1 MLGGPFL
8 KPSQRYFTCDLFYSI
23 VSSKIKKMPELIMLC
38 GIPTSGKSTY
48 VEKLKK
54 MKYWENAV
62 VLSTDSYIEEYA
74 KRVGQTYNEVFD
86 DVIPDATRE
95 LELEFNM
102 AKDEGKDIIWDQTN
116 LSVKT
121 RRKKLLKLP
130 SYYRRNAVYFEV
142 SLEEALERNKHR
154 EGKFIPESILKRM
167 WHQFEIPTRNED
179 FDYVEKVD
187 GQATVQPSF

>member
-1 MLGGPFL
+1 
-8 KPSQRYFTCDLFYSI
+8 
-23 VSSKIKKMPELIMLC
+23 MPELIMLC

-142 SLEEALERNKHR
+142 SLEDALERNKHR

-167 WHQFEIPTRNED
+167 WHHFEIPTRNED
-179 FDYVEKVD
+179 FDYVEK
-187 GQATVQPSF
+187 A

>member
-1 MLGGPFL
+1 
-8 KPSQRYFTCDLFYSI
+8 
-23 VSSKIKKMPELIMLC
+23 MPECIMLC

-48 VEKLKK
+48 VQKLKRLE
-54 MKYWENAV
+54 YWKDAV
-62 VLSTDSYIEEYA
+62 VLSTDAYIEEYA

-95 LELEFNM
+95 LELQFNM
-102 AKDEGKDIIWDQTN
+102 AKDKGMDIIWDQTN
-116 LSVKT
+116 LSIKT
-121 RRKKLLKLP
+121 RKKKLLKLP
-130 SYYRRNAVYFEV
+130 SYYRRDAVYFEV

-187 GQATVQPSF
+187 SQAKV

>member
-1 MLGGPFL
+1 
-8 KPSQRYFTCDLFYSI
+8 
-23 VSSKIKKMPELIMLC
+23 MPELIMLC

-48 VEKLKK
+48 VKKLKS

-62 VLSTDSYIEEYA
+62 VLSTDDYIEEYA

-95 LELEFNM
+95 LELQLNM
-102 AKDEGKDIIWDQTN
+102 AKDKGKDIIWDQTN
-116 LSVKT
+116 LSIKT
-121 RRKKLLKLP
+121 RKKKLAKLP

-142 SLEEALERNKHR
+142 PLEDALERNKHR

-179 FDYVEKVD
+179 FDYVEK
-187 GQATVQPSF
+187 A

>member
-1 MLGGPFL
+1 
-8 KPSQRYFTCDLFYSI
+8 
-23 VSSKIKKMPELIMLC
+23 MPELIMLC

-48 VEKLKK
+48 VKKLKS

-62 VLSTDSYIEEYA
+62 VLSTDDYIEEYA

-95 LELEFNM
+95 LELQLNM
-102 AKDEGKDIIWDQTN
+102 AKENGKDIIWDQTN
-116 LSVKT
+116 LSIKT
-121 RRKKLLKLP
+121 RKKKLAKLP

-142 SLEEALERNKHR
+142 PLEDALERNKHR

-179 FDYVEKVD
+179 FDYVEK
-187 GQATVQPSF
+187 A